1 MAYIT
6 TNRGKYSVKSLCRVL
21 SISEAGYYKHL
32 RTSPVPPKHA
42 NLLAQIYEILNEDP
56 ENANC
61 GARRIYNALRLTKG
75 YKGSSGTVYPFA
87 GSGHKYRTCKENGL
101 MIKRKHRPNGIT
113 KADSEAQ
120 KAEKLIK
127 QDFTA
132 EKPNRKWL
140 SDITEIPCSD
150 GKLYLAV
157 VLDCHDGKIVGFGT
171 DDNMKAELVRDAFE
185 LACRKERA
193 RGMIF
198 HSDRGSQFTSM
209 LFRSSLA
216 RHGAVQSMSGTGRC
230 YDNARTES
238 RFATLK
244 KEKLYKVDTGKM
256 NMTEVKSA
264 VFQYICYYN
273 PRRIYSVNGGY
284 PPEVWRQIYQGTY
297 SGRFAYVKK
306 RIGNAAA

>member
-6 TNRGKYSVKSLCRVL
+6 ANRSKHSVKSLCHVL

-32 RTSPVPPKHA
+32 RTSPPPPKHA

-61 GARRIYNALRLTKG
+61 GVRRIYNALRLTKG
-75 YKGSSGTVYPFA
+75 YKGSYGTV
-87 GSGHKYRTCKENGL
+87 YRTCKENGL

-120 KAEKLIK
+120 KAENLIK

-132 EKPNRKWL
+132 EEPNRKWL
-140 SDITEIPCSD
+140 SDITEIPCAD
-150 GKLYLAV
+150 GKLYLAA
-157 VLDCHDGKIVGFGT
+157 VLDCHDGKIVGFRT

-198 HSDRGSQFTSM
+198 HSDRGSQFTSI

-230 YDNARTES
+230 CDNARMES
-238 RFATLK
+238 WFATLK
-244 KEKLYKVDTGKM
+244 KEKLYKIDTGKM

-264 VFQYICYYN
+264 VFQYICYCN
-273 PRRIYSVNGGY
+273 LRRIYSANGGY
-284 PPEVWRQIYQGTY
+284 PPEVWRQIYRGVY
-297 SGRFAYVKK
+297 SGRFAYAGE
-306 RIGNAAA
+306 RAGDTAA